1 MLRRLT
7 AGALVALVFIS
18 SAAAGPACTIEYPR
32 GYHVPKGTKK
42 KPLVLCTGGDLQ
54 STWGTCVSRFNA

>member
-7 AGALVALVFIS
+7 AGALVALVFIGT
-18 SAAAGPACTIEYPR
+18 AEAGPSCTIEYPR
-32 GYHVPKGTKK
+32 GFKIPKGTKK

-54 STWGTCVSRFNA
+54 STWGTCVSRYST

>member
-7 AGALVALVFIS
+7 AGALVALVFIGT
-18 SAAAGPACTIEYPR
+18 AEAGPSCTIQYPR

-42 KPLVLCTGGDLQ
+42 KPLRICKGDLQ
-54 STWGTCVSRFNA
+54 ATWGACVSRYST